1 MNIYCRAGGRF
12 HKRMEQA
19 IICRHNFVDKIMHAR
34 GRRQKYFHYNL
45 VKIVDGEIIFNNLAK
60 SPCSGSKPENILCC
74 FGSFFFLNISRNSS
88 FKNSAGNRWF
98 FHFLIQFKIPVVGK
112 VIKEEFQQLCETQD
126 KYI

>member
-60 SPCSGSKPENILCC
+60 VPAAVVN
-74 FGSFFFLNISRNSS
+74 
-88 FKNSAGNRWF
+88 
-98 FHFLIQFKIPVVGK
+98 QKIFCPVLGLFCRK
-112 VIKEEFQQLCETQD
+112 CK
-126 KYI
+126 